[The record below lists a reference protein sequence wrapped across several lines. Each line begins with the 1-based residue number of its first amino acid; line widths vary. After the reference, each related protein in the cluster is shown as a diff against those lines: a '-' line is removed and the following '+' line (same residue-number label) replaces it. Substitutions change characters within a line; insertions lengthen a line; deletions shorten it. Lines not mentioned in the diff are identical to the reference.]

1 MNKSSLHRA
10 ILIASLLATFG
21 SLTVHA
27 AAPEACCAVPM
38 SDKAATTPP
47 AAAAPYPLT
56 TCVVSG
62 EPLEGGD
69 MGGPVNYTHKEDGK
83 PDRLVRFCCSG
94 CIKKFKNDPAKY
106 LAKLDAAAAK
116 AELATPAKPADAA
129 AAHSHLLACPPRSAC
144 LSCSSPLRTAGRQ
157 PRPL

>member
-10 ILIASLLATFG
+10 ILIASVLATFG

-27 AAPEACCAVPM
+27 AAPDACCAMPM
-38 SDKAATTPP
+38 ADKAAATAP
-47 AAAAPYPLT
+47 AAAATYPLT

-62 EPLEGGD
+62 DALEGGD
-69 MGGPVNYTHKEDGK
+69 MGGPVDYIHKETGK

-94 CIKKFKNDPAKY
+94 CIKKFKKDPAKY

-116 AELATPAKPADAA
+116 AEPAAPAKPADAHS
-129 AAHSHLLACPPRSAC
+129 AHAH
-144 LSCSSPLRTAGRQ
+144 
-157 PRPL
+157 